1 MLAENCYTSEI
12 NTAFLFPMQLFLIPG
27 KKFDQG
33 RFQSRARQPLLSRKR
48 VSRNQQNN
56 VINCNFRQASKL
68 EPKTYLFFSK
78 SLSFIGLCKIL
89 QLLGN
94 SKRETRMALQ
104 KILRNCKVWRECGFF
119 MRFGPF
125 FDDEPKAGQ
134 DNMFI
139 LTFTYA

>member
-1 MLAENCYTSEI
+1 
-12 NTAFLFPMQLFLIPG
+12 MQLFLIPG

-56 VINCNFRQASKL
+56 AINCNFRQASKL

-78 SLSFIGLCKIL
+78 SLSFIGLFKIL
-89 QLLGN
+89 RLLGN

-104 KILRNCKVWRECGFF
+104 KILQKSVK
-119 MRFGPF
+119 FGGNVAF
-125 FDDEPKAGQ
+125 LCDLAHSLMTNAKQ
-134 DNMFI
+134 DKIICLF
-139 LTFTYA
+139 